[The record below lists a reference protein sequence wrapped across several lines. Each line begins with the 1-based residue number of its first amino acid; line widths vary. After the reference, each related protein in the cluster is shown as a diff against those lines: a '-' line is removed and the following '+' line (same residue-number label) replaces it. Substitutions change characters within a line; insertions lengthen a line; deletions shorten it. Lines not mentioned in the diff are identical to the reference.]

1 MPELKI
7 IIRQVGKNPV
17 VLEANYNLTVNELLT
32 KIFKSKGIL
41 SKKEKEKY
49 ECIYNCN
56 EIQPSDLQLKSISI
70 KNPAEIE
77 IKERGSKEME
87 KGKDNWEDGIIVGG
101 KSLVFKSAEEEIF
114 VKKNLKE
121 KVAKKIKNMI
131 YGATKDGD
139 KANDFHKK
147 CDNKGP
153 LLYMI
158 RTKNDIVF
166 GIYVSKPICS
176 DGITRNDSTQM
187 VICPYKNFSILSL
200 DGNSTYHCNPN
211 SGALFHCMK
220 INTPFLSSTCYDI
233 YSCDNFKLPCY
244 PSGNSTYQ
252 IKELEVY
259 SLEDSN

>member
-7 IIRQVGKNPV
+7 IIREVGKTPV
-17 VLEANYNLTVNELLT
+17 VLETNYNLTVNELLT

-41 SKKEKEKY
+41 SEKEKEKY

-56 EIQPSDLQLKSISI
+56 EIKPSDLQLKNISI

-87 KGKDNWEDGIIVGG
+87 KGKDNWEDGIIIGG

-131 YGATKDGD
+131 YCASKDGD
-139 KANDFHKK
+139 KANDFHQK

-176 DGITRNDSTQM
+176 DGVTRNDSTQM
-187 VICPYKNFSILSL
+187 VICPYKNFAILSL
-200 DGNSTYHCNPN
+200 NGNSTYHCNPN
-211 SGALFHCMK
+211 SGALFHCMQL
-220 INTPFLSSTCYDI
+220 NTPFLSSTCCDI
-233 YSCDNFKLPCY
+233 CSCSNFTLPCY

>member
-77 IKERGSKEME
+77 IIERGSKEME

-158 RTKNDIVF
+158 RTKDDKVF

-176 DGITRNDSTQM
+176 DGVDLHTQFSAVLTGYILYIFLPND
-187 VICPYKNFSILSL
+187 
-200 DGNSTYHCNPN
+200 
-211 SGALFHCMK
+211 
-220 INTPFLSSTCYDI
+220 
-233 YSCDNFKLPCY
+233 
-244 PSGNSTYQ
+244 
-252 IKELEVY
+252 
-259 SLEDSN
+259 